1 MNFQEL
7 NHLKTLS
14 WYTTV
19 PLLVC
24 AWMLQDFSSFNS
36 EALTLWLLIAAV
48 STYFV
53 KVLFGLMFL
62 YIAWLYASAYLEP
75 SGLPLTLLL
84 ATYMLTVAGAGIGI
98 YFLKPQGIELP
109 VNIVWFIAI
118 ASVAF
123 NLYQIHSSIIEDHD
137 AHT

>member
-7 NHLKTLS
+7 SHLKTLS

-24 AWMLQDFSSFNS
+24 AWMLQDFSSVNS
-36 EALTLWLLIAAV
+36 EALTLWSLIAAV
-48 STYFV
+48 LVYFG
-53 KVLFGLMFL
+53 KVLLGLVLL

-84 ATYMLTVAGAGIGI
+84 ATFMLTVSGAGVSI
-98 YFLKPQGIELP
+98 YLLKPQGIELP
-109 VNIVWFIAI
+109 VNIVWFIAT

-137 AHT
+137 ART